1 MLNGGD
7 HRFRDVVASALGWW
21 ADAGV
26 DSLADESVRDWLA
39 PPPKP
44 VAVSAPAPERP
55 APVVE
60 PAQAGPAAV
69 AVPTPM
75 AAPTALPDTLEG
87 LHALLAEGEYI
98 PNAAPP
104 GRRVAP
110 AGDPAADLMIIA
122 DMPDPGDPEAGHL
135 FAGETARLFDAMLTA
150 MGRDRTTIYTAPL
163 SPARPAGRL
172 DARQGEALGR
182 LMRHH
187 IALAK
192 PKALILFGDEAA
204 RWLIGE
210 DALTTR
216 GGLRSVQHEG
226 GSIPAIATFHPRH
239 LRRMP
244 ALKAASWADMR
255 LLLGVLA
262 S

>member
-1 MLNGGD
+1 MLNGGH

-26 DSLADESVRDWLA
+26 DSLADETVRDWLA
-39 PPPKP
+39 PPP
-44 VAVSAPAPERP
+44 RP
-55 APVVE
+55 APVSI
-60 PAQAGPAAV
+60 PASPAPPAPPSVAGP
-69 AVPTPM
+69 TPVS
-75 AAPTALPDTLEG
+75 ATLPDTLEG
-87 LHALLAEGEYI
+87 LRALLAEGDYL

-110 AGDPAADLMIIA
+110 AGDPSAGLMIVA
-122 DMPDPGDPEAGHL
+122 DMPDPGDAEAGHL
-135 FAGETARLFDAMLTA
+135 FAGETRRLFDAMLGA
-150 MGRDRTTIYTAPL
+150 MGRDRSTIYYAPF
-163 SPARPAGRL
+163 SPVRPAGRL
-172 DARQGEALGR
+172 DERQGEALAR

-187 IALAK
+187 IALAG
-192 PKALILFGDEAA
+192 PRALMLFGDEPA

-210 DALTTR
+210 EALATR

-226 GSIPAIATFHPRH
+226 GSTPAIATFHPRH

-244 ALKAASWADMR
+244 SLKGASWADMR

-262 S
+262 P

>member
-1 MLNGGD
+1 VLNGGD

-39 PPPKP
+39 PPPRP
-44 VAVSAPAPERP
+44 ASISVAVSDSPSPPPIAAPIEAAPAP
-55 APVVE
+55 A
-60 PAQAGPAAV
+60 
-69 AVPTPM
+69 T
-75 AAPTALPDTLEG
+75 LPDTLEG
-87 LHALLAEGEYI
+87 LHALLAEGDYI

-110 AGDPAADLMIIA
+110 AGDPGAGLMIIA
-122 DMPDPGDPEAGHL
+122 DMPDPGDAEAGHL
-135 FAGETARLFDAMLTA
+135 FAGETARLFDAMLAA
-150 MGRDRTTIYTAPL
+150 MGRDRATIYTAPL
-163 SPARPAGRL
+163 SPVRPAGRL
-172 DARQGEALGR
+172 DARQGEALAR

-192 PKALILFGDEAA
+192 PRALILFGDEAA

-210 DALTTR
+210 EALATR

-226 GSIPAIATFHPRH
+226 GTVPAIATFHPRH

-244 ALKAASWADMR
+244 ALKAASWSDMR

>member
-7 HRFRDVVASALGWW
+7 HRFRDIVASALGWW

-26 DSLADESVRDWLA
+26 DSLADETTRDWLA
-39 PPPKP
+39 PP
-44 VAVSAPAPERP
+44 ARP
-55 APVVE
+55 APPSLPV
-60 PAQAGPAAV
+60 PGPTGPAA
-69 AVPTPM
+69 
-75 AAPTALPDTLEG
+75 AAPSAAAFPDTLEA
-87 LHALLAEGEYI
+87 LHALLADGEYM
-98 PNAAPP
+98 PNPAPP

-110 AGDPAADLMIIA
+110 AGDPASGLMIVV
-122 DMPDPGDPEAGHL
+122 DMPDPGDAEAGCL
-135 FAGETARLFDAMLTA
+135 FAGETARLFDAMLAA
-150 MGRDRTTIYTAPL
+150 MGRDRANIYTAPF
-163 SPARPAGRL
+163 SPARAAGRI
-172 DARQGEALGR
+172 DERQGEALAR

-187 IALAK
+187 ISLVA

-210 DALTTR
+210 EALATR
-216 GGLRSVQHEG
+216 GGLRSVQHRDG
-226 GSIPAIATFHPRH
+226 MVAAIATFHPRH

-244 ALKAASWADMR
+244 ALKAAAWADMR

>member
-26 DSLADESVRDWLA
+26 DSLADETVRDWLG
-39 PPPKP
+39 PPP
-44 VAVSAPAPERP
+44 RP
-55 APVVE
+55 APVAAPVSDA
-60 PAQAGPAAV
+60 PSPTPIAASAV
-69 AVPTPM
+69 AAPASS
-75 AAPTALPDTLEG
+75 AATLPDTLEA
-87 LHALLAEGEYI
+87 LHALLAEGDYI

-110 AGDPAADLMIIA
+110 AGDPAAGLMIIA
-122 DMPDPGDPEAGHL
+122 DMPDPGDAEAGHL
-135 FAGETARLFDAMLTA
+135 FAGETARLFDAMLVA
-150 MGRDRTTIYTAPL
+150 MGRDRPTIYYAPF
-163 SPARPAGRL
+163 SPVRPAGRL
-172 DARQGEALGR
+172 DERQGEALAR

-192 PKALILFGDEAA
+192 PRALILFGDEAT

-210 DALTTR
+210 EALTTR

-226 GSIPAIATFHPRH
+226 GTIPAIATFHPRH

-255 LLLGVLA
+255 LLLGVL
-262 S
+262 SS